1 MADKVDVYE
10 ASDLPEC
17 QKVALRLTDA
27 YVTWPGGIDER
38 LRTEV
43 LAHFSAD
50 EVVELLLDISKWS
63 TQKVPVALGL
73 DASVNPGGLALFD
86 FDEAGKVQW
95 GGPLR

>member
-1 MADKVDVYE
+1 MADKIDAYE
-10 ASDLPEC
+10 TSDLPDR

-38 LRTEV
+38 LRTDV
-43 LAHFSAD
+43 LAHFSPA

-73 DASVNPGGLALFD
+73 DASINPGGLALFD
-86 FDEAGKVQW
+86 FDASGKVCW
-95 GGPLR
+95 GGPLG